1 MKRITEAWLIKARED
16 LDTIRSLRQNPGLTG
31 VLAFHAQQCVEKC
44 LKAVADHVYAT
55 VFSMLTATRQ

>member
-16 LDTIRSLRQNPGLTG
+16 
-31 VLAFHAQQCVEKC
+31 
-44 LKAVADHVYAT
+44 DHVYAT